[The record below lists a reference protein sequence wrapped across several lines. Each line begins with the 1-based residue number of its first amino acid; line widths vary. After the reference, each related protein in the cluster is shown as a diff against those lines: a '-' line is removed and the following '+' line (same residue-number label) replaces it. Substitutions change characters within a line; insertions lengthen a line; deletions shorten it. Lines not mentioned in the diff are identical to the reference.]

1 MSHGEAQTEEFLAA
15 LAFEEAWRS
24 RDLDAVMGFFAED
37 AELESSVPFSGRGP
51 YKRRAQIRPFVAEH
65 LAQEVRV
72 DLTKKQVARDRVAW
86 TVRVLTDDEHA
97 TRGEGVA
104 EAEFRGRKIKA
115 LRLGA
120 GMRPG

>member
-1 MSHGEAQTEEFLAA
+1 LAKRALDEVSEPVKATPSHPMNAAKNGKRTPLAA
-15 LAFEEAWRS
+15 ISEQ
-24 RDLDAVMGFFAED
+24 
-37 AELESSVPFSGRGP
+37 GP
-51 YKRRAQIRPFVAEH
+51 VKGRAQIRPFVAEH
-65 LAQEVRV
+65 LAEEVGV

-97 TRGEGVA
+97 TRVEGVA
-104 EAEFRGRKIKA
+104 EAEFRGREIKA